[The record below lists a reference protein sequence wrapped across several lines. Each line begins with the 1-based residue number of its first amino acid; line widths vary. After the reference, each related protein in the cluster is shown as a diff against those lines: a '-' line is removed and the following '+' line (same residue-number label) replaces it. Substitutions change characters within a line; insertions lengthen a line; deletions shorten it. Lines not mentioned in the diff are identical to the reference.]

1 MRPSH
6 IAAVVI
12 ATAVGISVIPILDS
26 PLWAQSN
33 PPSSQGA
40 KTQAP
45 PASIK
50 EGLGQLKTDTGK
62 TKDDVKAIDVMKT
75 QQDAGQVK
83 NDAQGLKDNAKD
95 VLNNPLGK

>member
-1 MRPSH
+1 MSPSH
-6 IAAVVI
+6 IVAVVI
-12 ATAVGISVIPILDS
+12 ATAVGISVAPILDS
-26 PLWAQSN
+26 PLWAQGN

-40 KTQAP
+40 KTQA

-83 NDAQGLKDNAKD
+83 KDAQGLKDNAKD